1 MAEDRQQQLD
11 RLVRLIVAEVHPLR
25 VVLFGSAARGESS
38 ETSDVDLLI
47 VMPDGTPRRSTAMR
61 IYGSVTDVTLPFDIV
76 VATPCDLE
84 KYGASPGLIYHHI
97 LRDGRELYAA

>member
-11 RLVRLIVAEVHPLR
+11 RLVRLIVDEVGPLR
-25 VVLFGSAARGESS
+25 VVLFGSAARGEST
-38 ETSDVDLLI
+38 ETSDVDLL
-47 VMPDGTPRRSTAMR
+47 VVVPDGTPRRRTAMR

-76 VATPCDLE
+76 VATPGDLE

-97 LRDGRELYAA
+97 LRDGRELSAA